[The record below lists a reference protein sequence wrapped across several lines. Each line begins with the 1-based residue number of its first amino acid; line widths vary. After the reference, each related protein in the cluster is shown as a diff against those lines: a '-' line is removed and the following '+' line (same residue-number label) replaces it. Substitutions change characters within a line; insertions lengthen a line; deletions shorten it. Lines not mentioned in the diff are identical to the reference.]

1 MARPGAA
8 ATVPA
13 MRPVKVHLTP
23 EQHTALRAAAAR
35 AHEPLSA
42 VVRRALDEWLART
55 QPEGRLERLRS
66 ARGLWKGRGDLATGT
81 AP

>member
-1 MARPGAA
+1 
-8 ATVPA
+8 

-35 AHEPLSA
+35 TREPLAA
-42 VVRRALDEWLART
+42 VVRRAIDEWLLRT

-66 ARGLWKGRGDLATGT
+66 ARGLWRDRAAAAGERA
-81 AP
+81 

>member
-1 MARPGAA
+1 MAHPPLA
-8 ATVPA
+8 ATVPG

-35 AHEPLSA
+35 ASEPVSA
-42 VVRRALDEWLART
+42 VVRRALDDWLART

-66 ARGLWKGRGDLATGT
+66 ARGLWRGRADLGVGRQL
-81 AP
+81 